1 MTIEEDIINICD
13 FYKEDSMITQ
23 RRIKNLI
30 PALALLLASVAC
42 VCVPL
47 PDIELPD
54 VELPDVGQDD
64 QQLTLSDNPQAE
76 LVYTASDYVWRLSSD
91 RDGNLYVLTD
101 GGDLLRIDAEGG
113 SEEVYSDL
121 ALCSFSRRAMAV
133 LPGGELVVNDCVD
146 KTDRLL
152 RIDQHGSATTL
163 LELQDN
169 VLSLSSD
176 PDGNVYV
183 GTWTSEDNISLNF
196 QPFTHL
202 GGADSIAGQ
211 ISRLSPDDTLT
222 TIYEGGIPVA
232 LATGD
237 DGGLVAAIWGES
249 GPFRPERKEYSA
261 CSYLGM
267 FWIGMSDQVKVVQV
281 TDDQEEQ
288 IVTEAMNSV
297 SAITLRNADRIVVVG
312 MHDPDPCGIY
322 LVETGQEP
330 LRLAF
335 ADDEVDDDIMDLT
348 IAGEYVY
355 FADVSGHVYRAK

>member
-1 MTIEEDIINICD
+1 MTT
-13 FYKEDSMITQ
+13 KK
-23 RRIKNLI
+23 RIKTLT
-30 PALALLLASVAC
+30 PALVLLLASVAC

-47 PDIELPD
+47 PGIELPD
-54 VELPDVGQDD
+54 LGQDD
-64 QQLTLSDNPQAE
+64 QQFTLSDNPQAE

-113 SEEVYSDL
+113 SEKVYSDL
-121 ALCSFSRRAMAV
+121 ALCSFSRRSMAV
-133 LPGGELVVNDCVD
+133 LPSGDLVVNDCAD

-152 RIDQHGSATTL
+152 QIDQDGNATTL

-176 PDGNVYV
+176 LDGNVYV
-183 GTWTSEDNISLNF
+183 GTWASEGNLNLNL
-196 QPFTHL
+196 QPFTYL
-202 GGADSIAGQ
+202 GGADNITGQ
-211 ISRLSPDDTLT
+211 ISRLSPDNTLT

-237 DGGLVAAIWGES
+237 DGDLVAAIWGES

-267 FWIGMSDQVKVVQV
+267 FWIGMSEQVKVVRIAG
-281 TDDQEEQ
+281 DDEVQ

-297 SAITLRNADRIVVVG
+297 SAVTLRNVDRVVVVG

-335 ADDEVDDDIMDLT
+335 SDDEVDDDIMGLT
-348 IAGEYVY
+348 IAGEYLY
-355 FADVSGHVYRAK
+355 FADVDGNVYRAQ

>member
-1 MTIEEDIINICD
+1 MNT
-13 FYKEDSMITQ
+13 KK
-23 RRIKNLI
+23 RIKNLI
-30 PALALLLASVAC
+30 PALVLLLASVAC

-47 PDIELPD
+47 PGIKLPD
-54 VELPDVGQDD
+54 LGQDA
-64 QQLTLSDNPQAE
+64 QQLTLSDDPQAE

-101 GGDLLRIDAEGG
+101 DGDLLRIDAEGG
-113 SEEVYSDL
+113 SEKVYSDL
-121 ALCSFSRRAMAV
+121 ALCSFSRRVMTV
-133 LPGGELVVNDCVD
+133 LPDGEIVVNDCVD

-152 RIDQHGSATTL
+152 QIDHDGGATTL

-176 PDGNVYV
+176 LDGNVYV
-183 GTWTSEDNISLNF
+183 GTWTSEGNLSLNL
-196 QPFTHL
+196 QPFTYL
-202 GGADSIAGQ
+202 GGADNITGQ
-211 ISRLSPDDTLT
+211 ISRLSPDNTLT

-237 DGGLVAAIWGES
+237 DGDLVAAIWGES

-267 FWIGMSDQVKVVQV
+267 FWIGMSEQVEVVRV
-281 TDDQEEQ
+281 ADDGEEQ

-297 SAITLRNADRIVVVG
+297 SAVTLRNTDRVVVVG

-330 LRLAF
+330 LRLTF

-348 IAGEYVY
+348 IAGNYLY
-355 FADVSGHVYRAK
+355 FADVSGHVYQVK